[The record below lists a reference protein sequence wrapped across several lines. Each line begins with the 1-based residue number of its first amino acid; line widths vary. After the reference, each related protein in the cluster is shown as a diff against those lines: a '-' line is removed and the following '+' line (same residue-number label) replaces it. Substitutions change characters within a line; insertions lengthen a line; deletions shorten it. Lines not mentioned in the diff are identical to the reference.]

1 MGANPGQ
8 QAPEVEMP
16 SWNVPERT
24 AERIGTYKRGA
35 LATGWRKGRSR
46 KLMLKQRNNIIC
58 ATVKQNVPERTTL
71 LSNQRKVRAER
82 TRTFPERIG
91 TYRENIKHAQKQVRT
106 YRNFSGTYQ
115 NVPQNA
121 KLMAERTR
129 TYQNAIGF
137 LQY

>member
-8 QAPEVEMP
+8 EAPEVEMP

-46 KLMLKQRNNIIC
+46 KLMLKQRNNRIC

-82 TRTFPERIG
+82 TRTFLERI
-91 TYRENIKHAQKQVRT
+91 RT
-106 YRNFSGTYQ
+106 YR
-115 NVPQNA
+115 
-121 KLMAERTR
+121 
-129 TYQNAIGF
+129 
-137 LQY
+137 